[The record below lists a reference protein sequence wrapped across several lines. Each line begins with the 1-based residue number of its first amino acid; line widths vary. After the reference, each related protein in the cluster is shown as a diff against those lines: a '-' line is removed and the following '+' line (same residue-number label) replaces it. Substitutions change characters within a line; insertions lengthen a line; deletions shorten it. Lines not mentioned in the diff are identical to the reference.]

1 MLPRHYVSRI
11 SYHPLVHFLKY
22 IKIYKYTP
30 LSKRY
35 KYLKIQ
41 YCFYLNHSF
50 LVFFAMKW
58 NLQLCVWSID
68 GWEKKKSRYIKHPS
82 NGSGAL
88 VGDTMVQFHYD
99 GTHLL
104 VVHESQLA
112 IYDWQLECLCSV
124 SHSQHFH
131 NNIFASLSNHMQ
143 SCLLSRSTNILHD
156 LHHACRML
164 QIVSMHYNKHI
175 THWYLT
181 FHNLTMQWFPRDAPP
196 SPISSAIYSLGC
208 LLVYAGF
215 RDGAIG
221 IFDAKSLTLK
231 CRIAPSAYIPSSISR
246 YVEFQAVPIFFFC
259 EW

>member
-1 MLPRHYVSRI
+1 
-11 SYHPLVHFLKY
+11 
-22 IKIYKYTP
+22 
-30 LSKRY
+30 
-35 KYLKIQ
+35 
-41 YCFYLNHSF
+41 
-50 LVFFAMKW
+50 MKW

-131 NNIFASLSNHMQ
+131 NNIFASLSNHML
-143 SCLLSRSTNILHD
+143 SCLLSWSTNILHD

-164 QIVSMHYNKHI
+164 LIVSMHYNKHI

-196 SPISSAIYSLGC
+196 SPISSAVYSLGC

-221 IFDAKSLTLK
+221 IFDAESLTLK

-246 YVEFQAVPIFFFC
+246 YVEFQAVPIFCLWVVVSILVTNVLFLLPLLFPGMVKLSIPQLSLRIRGSQTRLQ
-259 EW
+259 